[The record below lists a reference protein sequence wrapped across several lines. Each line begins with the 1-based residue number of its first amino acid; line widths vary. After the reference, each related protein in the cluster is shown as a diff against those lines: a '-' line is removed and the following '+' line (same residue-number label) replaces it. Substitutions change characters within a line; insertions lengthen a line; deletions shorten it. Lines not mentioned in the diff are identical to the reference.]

1 MSQHD
6 GPEVRTN
13 PGEPTLNLKRPPDP
27 VDANGFH
34 DRGNRHSRNG
44 SYELAIAD
52 YNKAIEIDPSF
63 AEAHYDRGFSFYEL
77 GRYEE
82 AITDLTLAIDLN
94 LNEPRYYAQRSLI
107 YLFADRI
114 DLAQADEEMCEDLR
128 NRGFA

>member
-1 MSQHD
+1 M
-6 GPEVRTN
+6 
-13 PGEPTLNLKRPPDP
+13 NLKRPPEP

-52 YNKAIEIDPSF
+52 YSKAIEIDSEF

-82 AITDLTLAIDLN
+82 AITDLTRAIDLN
-94 LNEPRYYAQRSLI
+94 PNDPRYYGQRSLVYI
-107 YLFADRI
+107 FADRM
-114 DLAQADEEMCEDLR
+114 DLAQADDEMCEDLR
-128 NRGFA
+128 NQSYH